1 MFFSILLW
9 LGLGC
14 SETGLSSV
22 EKGEESS
29 WFDETSALYRDDF
42 DPEIDA
48 DPVDE
53 DDPDEDDTPSPD
65 GDEDDDG
72 DADIPEEDEPDSD
85 LDSDSDADN
94 DSEPDGDP
102 DGDPDG
108 EPDGDPDEDSDADF
122 DDEEDADPDGY
133 TGPDDEDDESSS
145 STGSGGHTPRAPLPG
160 EVVITELMI
169 NPVATDDVTG
179 EWVEVQNVSSYWL
192 DLSGAVLSDRGVDG
206 VEIVAAYTGSMMVA
220 PGGLFTI
227 CAEAD
232 YWENGGV
239 DCDSTFHYWT
249 LGGGFALSNTED
261 EVILAS
267 STGAVLDEF
276 SYSEGFALEGES
288 MGLRTDRTSPIA
300 NDFASN
306 WCEQISFLPFGDG
319 GTPRE
324 INDSCW

>member
-1 MFFSILLW
+1 MFFSILFW

-22 EKGEESS
+22 EKAEESS

-42 DPEIDA
+42 NPEA
-48 DPVDE
+48 DGDSEDE
-53 DDPDEDDTPSPD
+53 DTPNEDDTPTPD
-65 GDEDDDG
+65 GDEEDEGDTDLPENDESDQDADADSDAESDG
-72 DADIPEEDEPDSD
+72 DADADTDSD
-85 LDSDSDADN
+85 GETD
-94 DSEPDGDP
+94 DG
-102 DGDPDG
+102 
-108 EPDGDPDEDSDADF
+108 F
-122 DDEEDADPDGY
+122 DDEEDADADAY
-133 TGPDDEDDESSS
+133 TGSVDEDDEPSSS
-145 STGSGGHTPRAPLPG
+145 GGTDGYSPRSPLPG

-179 EWVEVQNVSSYWL
+179 EWVEVQNVSAYWL
-192 DLSGAVLSDRGVDG
+192 DLSGAVLADRGVDG
-206 VEIVAAYTGSMMVA
+206 VEIVAAYTDSMMVE
-220 PGGLFTI
+220 PGGFFTI
-227 CAEAD
+227 CAESD

-261 EVILAS
+261 EVILTS
-267 STGAVLDEF
+267 SIGMILDEF
-276 SYSEGFALEGES
+276 TYGEGFAVEGES
-288 MGLRTDRTSPIA
+288 MGLRTDRTSPVA

-324 INDSCW
+324 TNDSCW